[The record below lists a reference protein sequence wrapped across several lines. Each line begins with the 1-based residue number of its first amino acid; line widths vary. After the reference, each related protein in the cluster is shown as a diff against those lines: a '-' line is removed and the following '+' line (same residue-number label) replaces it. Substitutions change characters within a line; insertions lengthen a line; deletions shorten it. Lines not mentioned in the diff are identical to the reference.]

1 MRRNPVI
8 HIGFHKTGTSW
19 FQSELYP
26 LVSSHRLADRDLVRS
41 TFMGGD
47 AFHFDA
53 LKARQSLEESAAGLP
68 LLICEEDLSG
78 TLHIGA
84 ASTYIAKVLAGRLH
98 ESFPDAQIVIFVRA
112 QPDAAAS
119 WYAQYVREGGTASP
133 RRYFF
138 PDEFLF
144 PGRNMPFKIAR
155 FDFSQLDFLGLIEEY
170 DRLFGRERV
179 HVFAYEELA
188 SDPSRVLAGLR
199 SIGLDFPEELPMTRV
214 NAAYRKRLILFA
226 RATAL
231 FTGRSVVNKRT
242 ILHLPFW
249 FKGRL
254 RLLNLLDRSR
264 LFGARIQAADVLDEE
279 TKAWISYRFSPSNQ
293 SLQERM
299 GIDLRP
305 FGYPLAPT
313 ENDPGQPR
321 RPRWIRWTRK

>member
-19 FQSELYP
+19 FQSALYP
-26 LVSSHRLADRDLVRS
+26 LVTSHRLADRDLVRS

-47 AFHFDA
+47 AFDFDA
-53 LKARQSLEESAAGLP
+53 LKARAVLEESSGGKP
-68 LLICEEDLSG
+68 VLICEEDLSG

-84 ASTYIAKVLAGRLH
+84 ASTYVAKVLAGRLR
-98 ESFPDAQIVIFVRA
+98 ESFADAHIVIFVRA
-112 QPDAAAS
+112 QGDAAAS

-138 PDEFLF
+138 PDEYLF

-155 FDFSQLDFLGLIEEY
+155 FDFSQLDFFGLIEEY
-170 DRLFGRERV
+170 DRLFGRAQV

-188 SDPSRVLAGLR
+188 SDPSRVLSGLR
-199 SIGLDFPEELPMTRV
+199 DIGLDFPDELPMTRV
-214 NAAYRKRLILFA
+214 NAAYRKRLVLLA
-226 RATAL
+226 RASAL

-242 ILHLPFW
+242 IFHLPFW

-254 RLLNLLDRSR
+254 RLLNFLDRSP
-264 LFGARIQAADVLDEE
+264 LFGARIQAADVLDAE
-279 TKAWISYRFSPSNQ
+279 TKAWISHRFSASNR

-299 GIDLRP
+299 GIDLRA
-305 FGYPLAPT
+305 FGYPLDPAG
-313 ENDPGQPR
+313 NDPGPPR